1 MCLAKSKDIWQEYP
15 RKAAKKAR
23 RMEKRTILIVG
34 DEDHILLHKR
44 PAKGLLASM
53 YELINCEGELTE
65 KEAVDVIR
73 SLGLSPLRIQKTLP
87 AKHIFSHIEW
97 QMSGYRIMVEPLD
110 YYNLNDKPDGD
121 TDCNLDKK
129 SDDYYWVTKEKTEK
143 EYAIPSAFLAFTQY
157 FDMKPGMGKKI
168 SG

>member
-1 MCLAKSKDIWQEYP
+1 M
-15 RKAAKKAR
+15 
-23 RMEKRTILIVG
+23 
-34 DEDHILLHKR
+34 
-44 PAKGLLASM
+44 
-53 YELINCEGELTE
+53 
-65 KEAVDVIR
+65 IR

-110 YYNLNDKPDGD
+110 YYNMNDKPDRD

-129 SDDYYWVTKEKTEK
+129 SDKNIIYNPDQQSDDYYWVTKEKTEK
-143 EYAIPSAFLAFTQY
+143 EYAIPSAFSAFTQY